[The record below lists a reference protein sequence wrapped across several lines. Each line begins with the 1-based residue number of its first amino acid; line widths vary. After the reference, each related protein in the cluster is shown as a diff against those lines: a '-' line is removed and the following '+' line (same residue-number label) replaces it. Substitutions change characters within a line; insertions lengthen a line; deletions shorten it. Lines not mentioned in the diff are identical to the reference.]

1 MIEIKKSFI
10 KDGEEKTHKMVSEL
24 SQMIY
29 ETYMNDKDTYKKI
42 LSECNISIDKLR
54 GLVFGDLKDISL
66 SEYNL
71 IEAYLSFLNREI
83 LNKLYNLN
91 TNDKSSNGCCKD
103 TCENGSIVE
112 NFCKICDNCEHK
124 QNVEQESDILKSEA
138 DSPDEKFIDNVN
150 STLEKKSQINKEEAI
165 NAKKQFDE
173 DVNKNAASDYDNTAK
188 KANVE
193 LFGTER
199 DLNSMTMAELKYLLY
214 KNHWDK
220 EFDLNSINHR
230 QTLLSFL
237 YHKLEDRIIDKIHK
251 KNNINKDSFDRLK
264 NMYKEKYKY
273 EYEGNAVKEILDV
286 LDDINKMLG

>member
-1 MIEIKKSFI
+1 MIEIKKKFI
-10 KDGEEKTHKMVSEL
+10 KEGEEVACSMLEVLREYVS
-24 SQMIY
+24 IAWK
-29 ETYMNDKDTYKKI
+29 KDMDNFNKI
-42 LSECNISIDKLR
+42 KSECKLTDDELLAIMD
-54 GLVFGDLKDISL
+54 GGIQDISL
-66 SEYNL
+66 RQYCL
-71 IEAYLSFLNREI
+71 INAYI
-83 LNKLYNLN
+83 
-91 TNDKSSNGCCKD
+91 KSLIGNVPESSINQCKDGKPSNGCCKD

-112 NFCKICDNCEHK
+112 NFCKICDNCERK

-138 DSPDEKFIDNVN
+138 DSSDEKFIDNVN
-150 STLEKKSQINKEEAI
+150 STLDKKSQINKEEAI

-188 KANVE
+188 NANVE

-251 KNNINKDSFDRLK
+251 KNNINKDLFDRFK

-273 EYEGNAVKEILDV
+273 EYEGNAVKEILGM

>member
-1 MIEIKKSFI
+1 MIEIKKKFI
-10 KDGEEKTHKMVSEL
+10 KEGEEVACSMLEDLMENVSVAW
-24 SQMIY
+24 Q
-29 ETYMNDKDTYKKI
+29 KDMYSLNKI
-42 LSECNISIDKLR
+42 KSECKLTDDE
-54 GLVFGDLKDISL
+54 LLAIMNGDIQDISL
-66 SEYNL
+66 RQYCLINAYIKSL
-71 IEAYLSFLNREI
+71 IENVPE
-83 LNKLYNLN
+83 
-91 TNDKSSNGCCKD
+91 SSINQCKD
-103 TCENGSIVE
+103 GKPSDNCSGGACENCDSVG
-112 NFCKICDNCEHK
+112 NFCENCDKCEHK
-124 QNVEQESDILKSEA
+124 QDTEDENDILKSEA

-150 STLEKKSQINKEEAI
+150 STLEQKSQINKEEAI

-173 DVNKNAASDYDNTAK
+173 DVNKCAASDYDNTAK

-251 KNNINKDSFDRLK
+251 KNNINKDLFDRLK

>member
-1 MIEIKKSFI
+1 MIEIKKKFI
-10 KDGEEKTHKMVSEL
+10 KDAEIKTHEMVSEL
-24 SQMIY
+24 CQMIY
-29 ETYMNDKDTYKKI
+29 ETYMNDRDTYKKI
-42 LSECNISIDKLR
+42 LNECNIPAHKLS
-54 GLVFGDLKDISL
+54 GLIFGDLREITL

-71 IEAYLSFLNREI
+71 IEAYLSSLNREI
-83 LNKLYNLN
+83 LNKIYNLN
-91 TNDKSSNGCCKD
+91 ANDKLSDSCCGD
-103 TCENGSIVE
+103 TCKNGNVVG
-112 NFCKICDNCEHK
+112 NFCENCDKCEHK
-124 QNVEQESDILKSEA
+124 QDTEDENDILKSEA
-138 DSPDEKFIDNVN
+138 DSSDEKFIDNVN
-150 STLEKKSQINKEEAI
+150 STLDKKSQINKEEAI

>member
-10 KDGEEKTHKMVSEL
+10 KDGEEEFEFMLREL
-24 SQMIY
+24 RY
-29 ETYMNDKDTYKKI
+29 ETNVACQKDSSNLNKI
-42 LSECNISIDKLR
+42 ISECGITNDELLAIMN
-54 GLVFGDLKDISL
+54 GDIQDISL
-66 SEYNL
+66 RKYCL
-71 IEAYLSFLNREI
+71 IYAYAKSLVENVPESPINQC
-83 LNKLYNLN
+83 KD
-91 TNDKSSNGCCKD
+91 DKPSNGCCKD

-124 QNVEQESDILKSEA
+124 QNVEQESDILKSKE
-138 DSPDEKFIDNVN
+138 DSSDEKFIDNVN
-150 STLEKKSQINKEEAI
+150 STLEQKSQINKEEAI

-173 DVNKNAASDYDNTAK
+173 DVNKYAASDYDNTAK

-273 EYEGNAVKEILDV
+273 EYEGNAVKEILDA
-286 LDDINKMLG
+286 LNDINKMLG

>member
-1 MIEIKKSFI
+1 MIEIKKKFI
-10 KDGEEKTHKMVSEL
+10 KEGEEVACSMLEDLRENVSVAW
-24 SQMIY
+24 Q
-29 ETYMNDKDTYKKI
+29 KDMDNFNKI
-42 LSECNISIDKLR
+42 KSECKLTDDE
-54 GLVFGDLKDISL
+54 LLAIMNGDIQDINLRQYCLINAYIKS
-66 SEYNL
+66 L
-71 IEAYLSFLNREI
+71 IENVPE
-83 LNKLYNLN
+83 
-91 TNDKSSNGCCKD
+91 SSINQCKVGNF
-103 TCENGSIVE
+103 CEN
-112 NFCKICDNCEHK
+112 CDKCEHN
-124 QNVEQESDILKSEA
+124 QDTEDENDILKSEA
-138 DSPDEKFIDNVN
+138 DSSDEKFIDNVN
-150 STLEKKSQINKEEAI
+150 STLDKKSQINKEEAI

-251 KNNINKDSFDRLK
+251 KNNINKDLFDRLK

>member
-1 MIEIKKSFI
+1 MIEIKKKFI
-10 KDGEEKTHKMVSEL
+10 NEGEEVACFMLEDL
-24 SQMIY
+24 SKNASVAWQ
-29 ETYMNDKDTYKKI
+29 KDMDNFNKI
-42 LSECNISIDKLR
+42 KSECKLTDDELLAIMN
-54 GLVFGDLKDISL
+54 GGIQDISL
-66 SEYNL
+66 RQYCLINAYIKSL
-71 IEAYLSFLNREI
+71 IENVPE
-83 LNKLYNLN
+83 
-91 TNDKSSNGCCKD
+91 SSINQCKD
-103 TCENGSIVE
+103 AKPSDNCCGGACENCDSVG
-112 NFCKICDNCEHK
+112 NFCENYDKCEHK
-124 QNVEQESDILKSEA
+124 QDTEDENDILKSEA

-150 STLEKKSQINKEEAI
+150 STLEQKLQINKEEAI

-173 DVNKNAASDYDNTAK
+173 DVNKYAASDYDNTAK

-199 DLNSMTMAELKYLLY
+199 DLNSMTMSELKYLLY

-251 KNNINKDSFDRLK
+251 KNNINKDLFDRFK
-264 NMYKEKYKY
+264 NMYKEKYEH